1 MTARVNSLFV
11 ILENDIRIDDI
22 QSTIDAIKQI
32 KRVLEVKTHISTP
45 VDSVAESRV
54 RNELG
59 QKLMDVVYPPSQGR
73 K

>member
-22 QSTIDAIKQI
+22 QPTVDAIKQI
-32 KRVLEVKTHISTP
+32 KGVLDVKTNISTP
-45 VDSVAESRV
+45 QDTISEVRV

-59 QKLMDVVYPPSQGR
+59 QKIFAVIYP
-73 K
+73 KDKI